1 MAFSPTDSPPVV
13 LLVSWGQRRG
23 GGAITRST
31 ETVEDVALP
40 PPFGAR
46 GWLAR
51 RLALAILWMSSLGKE
66 GNQHWYLTRWR
77 KCFCVE
83 IELEFEVLCVVCSK
97 CGNSNVSNQLRV
109 LLVNKEKWNLLLR
122 LYFSA
127 TNYFI
132 FIAKP
137 DLPIPLLSRKINSLR
152 GCGDLGINWTFKK
165 LSPHAFTPVFLVNSI
180 WLRSGGTVAFPDAI
194 VILCVLNP
202 VRSEWHGLKEHK

>member
-1 MAFSPTDSPPVV
+1 MLWRTPLCPSFCQWMVVLIIPSIVLIYKTEGGPRPVAFSPTDSPPVV

-122 LYFSA
+122 EA
-127 TNYFI
+127 I
-132 FIAKP
+132 FF
-137 DLPIPLLSRKINSLR
+137 
-152 GCGDLGINWTFKK
+152 CYK
-165 LSPHAFTPVFLVNSI
+165 LFYIYSKTRPSNPFTV
-180 WLRSGGTVAFPDAI
+180 
-194 VILCVLNP
+194 
-202 VRSEWHGLKEHK
+202 